1 MGKNTKQDGMA
12 SWLEV
17 VKRNSSEDMAERVR
31 AKLEVQQACSLS
43 WHQRCMEKKQKRKMR
58 K

>member
-43 WHQRCMEKKQKRKMR
+43 WHQRCLFRKQKKAL
-58 K
+58 